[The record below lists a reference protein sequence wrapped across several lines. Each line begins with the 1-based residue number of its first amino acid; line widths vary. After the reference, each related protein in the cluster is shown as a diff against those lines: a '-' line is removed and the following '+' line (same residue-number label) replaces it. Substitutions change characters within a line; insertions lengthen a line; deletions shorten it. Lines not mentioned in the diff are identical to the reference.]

1 MVICY
6 TTAVVMLVIGIFF
19 YSGKAAFYIKGYHNM
34 PDEEKRDINIKPLC
48 KNLSIMFF
56 LASAVLGTAGYSEWF
71 RLGYF
76 KGAMIGWIVLC
87 CADIVFIN
95 KSSRYVNKTAPVQK
109 KSSGKR

>member
-1 MVICY
+1 
-6 TTAVVMLVIGIFF
+6 MLAIGIAF
-19 YSGKAAFYIKGYHNM
+19 YSGNAASFIKGYQDM
-34 PDEEKRDINIKPLC
+34 PDEEKRTVNIKPLC

-56 LASAVLGTAGYSEWF
+56 LAAAIFGIAGYSEWF

-76 KGAMIGWIVLC
+76 KGAMIGWIALC

-95 KSSRYVNKTAPVQK
+95 KSGLYVNKTAPVQK